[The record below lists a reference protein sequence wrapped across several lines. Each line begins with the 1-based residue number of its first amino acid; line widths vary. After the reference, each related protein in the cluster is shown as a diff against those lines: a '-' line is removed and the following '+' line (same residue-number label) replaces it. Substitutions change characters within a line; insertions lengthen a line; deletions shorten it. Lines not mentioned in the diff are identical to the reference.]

1 MDALLQILVNGI
13 SVGAVYALFA
23 LGYTLVFSVLGVIN
37 FAHGAL
43 FTLGAYLTYLG
54 VGGAVGSNGA
64 LAGWA
69 LPLALP
75 FPLALLLAGVGC
87 ALANLLVEAVAFRP
101 LRRRGAEPLLYLITS
116 LGAGVVLVNLLQI
129 VFGAEGY
136 ALPADALGDLPPML
150 SLAGAR
156 IRSVQL
162 LLLLVCAVVMAV
174 LTVWLERSRGGRALQ
189 AVSEDAVT
197 ARLLGIDSDGMV
209 RLSFALSGLLAG
221 LSGGLVGLSV
231 SIAGPYFGIVY
242 GLKGLGVLVLGG
254 LGSVPG
260 ALLGGLV
267 VGLAEAAVP
276 SDLSGLK
283 DAVAFAFLFAI
294 LLLRPQGLLG
304 RPPISKV

>member
-101 LRRRGAEPLLYLITS
+101 LRRRGC
-116 LGAGVVLVNLLQI
+116 VR
-129 VFGAEGY
+129 
-136 ALPADALGDLPPML
+136 
-150 SLAGAR
+150 AR
-156 IRSVQL
+156 
-162 LLLLVCAVVMAV
+162 
-174 LTVWLERSRGGRALQ
+174 
-189 AVSEDAVT
+189 
-197 ARLLGIDSDGMV
+197 
-209 RLSFALSGLLAG
+209 
-221 LSGGLVGLSV
+221 
-231 SIAGPYFGIVY
+231 P
-242 GLKGLGVLVLGG
+242 
-254 LGSVPG
+254 
-260 ALLGGLV
+260 
-267 VGLAEAAVP
+267 
-276 SDLSGLK
+276 
-283 DAVAFAFLFAI
+283 
-294 LLLRPQGLLG
+294 
-304 RPPISKV
+304 